1 MKEKYLHRVRL
12 LLDGTPEE
20 KARLLKRLDKGITA
34 YLEENPEATR
44 EQLYEVFGT
53 PEKCALE
60 LSKEC
65 SPPLLKKIKI
75 ERRRKYI
82 LYGSLLTLFVVALCV
97 IGYIWTTYGKY
108 GVIEQGTYLG
118 EEVSDNYFESR
129 NEVIYHYEH

>member
-1 MKEKYLHRVRL
+1 MKEKYLRRVRL

-20 KARLLKRLDKGITA
+20 KAHLLKRLDKGITA

-44 EQLYEVFGT
+44 EQLYAVFGT

-65 SPPLLKKIKI
+65 SPSLLKKVKI

-82 LYGSLLTLFVVALCV
+82 LYGTLVTLFVVALCV

-108 GVIEQGTYLG
+108 VVIEQGTYLG
-118 EEVSDNYFESR
+118 EEVSDDYFENR
-129 NEVIYHYEH
+129 NEVIYHYER